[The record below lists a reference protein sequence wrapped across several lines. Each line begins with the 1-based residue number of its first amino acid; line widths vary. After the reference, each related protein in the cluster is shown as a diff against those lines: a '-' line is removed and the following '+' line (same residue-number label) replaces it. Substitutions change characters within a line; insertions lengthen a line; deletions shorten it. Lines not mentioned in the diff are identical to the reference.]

1 MKRRELLAA
10 FAAGAG
16 IATGA
21 AFVFDPSRVF
31 AQARG
36 GSAVSEA
43 EAFISNL
50 MQQGISSLT
59 GRGTAEAERAR
70 RFHDMLY
77 ANFDVPTIARFVIG
91 RYWRLASAQEQQE
104 YLNLFGDMLVGMYAS
119 RFGDYQGELPRVTGS
134 RSTSEGDIFVTSDLV
149 RPGQPQPL
157 RLEWV
162 LRRAG
167 SSFKIVDLRVEG
179 VSMAVTQRDEFGSI
193 IQRGGGQISSLLTVM
208 RQRAAAAAH

>member
-16 IATGA
+16 FATA
-21 AFVFDPSRVF
+21 PAIVFAPSLVF

-36 GSAVSEA
+36 GSAVPEA
-43 EAFISNL
+43 ESFVSGL

-59 GRGTAEAERAR
+59 GRGTAETERAR
-70 RFHDMLY
+70 RFHEMLY

-91 RYWRLASAQEQQE
+91 RYWRLASPQEQQE
-104 YLNLFGDMLVGMYAS
+104 YMNLFGDMLVGMYAS

-134 RSTSEGDIFVTSDLV
+134 RSTSEGDIFVTSDLL
-149 RPGQPQPL
+149 RSGQAQPL
-157 RLEWV
+157 KLEWV

-167 SSFKIVDLRVEG
+167 STFKIVDLRVEG

-208 RQRAAAAAH
+208 RQRAATAAH